1 MAADLESPRY
11 RQQTVPRQAPA
22 RQNRVAAS
30 LAWRRRRPRA
40 KRRRMVAR
48 RPASVILRN
57 DGARR
62 HHDRLVIGQRVG
74 CGDADRGPERRSDVR
89 GDQGGE
95 PRIGPDRSAE
105 AGPEG
110 GADGSTFN
118 GPLGRLLRVDPGEL
132 VGKIPIRAG
141 AVEEGEFGWGDTS
154 GY

>member
-30 LAWRRRRPRA
+30 LGWRWRRPRA

-48 RPASVILRN
+48 RPAVVILRN

-62 HHDRLVIGQRVG
+62 HRDRLVIGQRMG
-74 CGDADRGPERRSDVR
+74 GGDTDRGPERRSDFR
-89 GDQGGE
+89 PDQGAE
-95 PRIGPDRSAE
+95 PRIDPDRSAE
-105 AGPEG
+105 AGAEG

-132 VGKIPIRAG
+132 VGKVAIRIG
-141 AVEEGEFGWGDTS
+141 AVEEGEFGS
-154 GY
+154 GNTAG